1 MNTTSCVMHVSKIDG
16 TMTVYDDCSDDDREA
31 FDGAEA
37 SERTKTFGFRSE
49 NVWLIHERV
58 GYALDSTTHAVR
70 LMLRLGPEPKSSR

>member
-37 SERTKTFGFRSE
+37 LYECDPWVDGVAIVHETRGLIYVVGE
-49 NVWLIHERV
+49 INVTDLKYSIP
-58 GYALDSTTHAVR
+58 G
-70 LMLRLGPEPKSSR
+70 G